1 MNHMMR
7 ETCDIGRRIYD
18 LRVERDVQQGE
29 LARAIHLN
37 QSVLNRIEKGTR
49 PARDVEIRAIAV
61 FFHVSTDFLLG
72 LEATQYPV
80 RADTPNYVAETR
92 AADAPQACTILSPEE
107 DDLLHMFRALDPRG
121 QRTVQGVMHV
131 EQAYLQAI

>member
-1 MNHMMR
+1 MIQ

-18 LRVERDVQQGE
+18 LRIERDVQQGE

-49 PARDVEIRAIAV
+49 PARDIEIRAIAM
-61 FFHVSTDFLLG
+61 FFRVSTDFLLG
-72 LEATQYPV
+72 LTATHYHAESTDACCV
-80 RADTPNYVAETR
+80 RASGVAETP
-92 AADAPQACTILSPEE
+92 AMYTVLSPEE
-107 DDLLHMFRALDPRG
+107 DKLLHMFRTLDSRG
-121 QRTVQGVMHV
+121 RRTVQGVMHV